1 MSLSTK
7 ARRLIAAAA
16 IAAPALAIVAV
27 PSARQTAWHL
37 IAPRADAGAAT
48 VELEAVLADRKLHV
62 AMPDGSVKTYAVA
75 IGTRSYPTPTGS
87 FTIRRIVWNPAWV
100 PPDSPWARRER
111 ARGPSDP
118 RNPMKVAKIFFR
130 EPDYYIH
137 GTGHVGSLGTAA
149 SHGCLRMHPDEVAEL
164 GAVVMQA
171 GGVSH
176 DWDWVKRTLRLG
188 RARTINLKHPVR
200 IRVVSSRPESSLT
213 PETADDAATDS
224 GSSAGAGAVPDSG
237 SAPTGDSGAPADTA
251 SSAAPTPSHD

>member
-7 ARRLIAAAA
+7 ARRLVAAAVIA
-16 IAAPALAIVAV
+16 IPVLAAVAI
-27 PSARQTAWHL
+27 PSAREATWRL
-37 IAPRADAGAAT
+37 VAPRADAGAAA

-62 AMPDGSVKTYAVA
+62 TMPDGSVKTYAVA

-100 PPDSPWARRER
+100 PPASPWARRER
-111 ARGPSDP
+111 ARGPGDP
-118 RNPMKVAKIFFR
+118 RNPMKVAKIFFK

-137 GTGHVGSLGTAA
+137 GTGHVASLGTEA

-164 GAVVMQA
+164 GSVVMQA

-176 DWDWVKRTLRLG
+176 DWDWVKRTLRVG

-200 IRVVSSRPESSLT
+200 IRVVSSRPESSPA
-213 PETADDAATDS
+213 PEPTEGAATDS
-224 GSSAGAGAVPDSG
+224 GSSVGAAAVPDS
-237 SAPTGDSGAPADTA
+237 APRGDTVAPAGVA
-251 SSAAPTPSHD
+251 SAASPAPSHD